1 MSAEFK
7 KQDSALIIAID
18 GEIDHHETKNLRV
31 DIDREIERSLP
42 DKIIFDFSRTAF
54 MDSSGLG
61 LILGRYRKARERG
74 VEVEIVNPGDKI
86 SRILK
91 MAGIDKFITVKGVEK

>member
-7 KQDSALIIAID
+7 KRDSSLIIAVI
-18 GEIDHHETKNLRV
+18 GEIDHHETKKLRV
-31 DIDREIERSLP
+31 EIDREIDHSLP

-61 LILGRYRKARERG
+61 LILGRYRKAHERG
-74 VEVEIVNPGDKI
+74 VDLEIVNPSDKI
-86 SRILK
+86 LKIIK
-91 MAGIDKFITVKGVEK
+91 MAGIDKFITVKGVEN